1 MAEEQ
6 FTSRRARREAER
18 LAAEQEFEARSTP
31 AQPTETNRA
40 DLLSPPDRPA
50 EKPKAPAEAAAPQSG
65 PAGSA
70 ARDDSTASGG
80 VPAAPATPPAAGGA
94 AAPESSS
101 RIDPAPAERIAHER
115 GALASDH
122 LPQERPPVNAADRLD
137 PRRAPLPHFES
148 RAERKRYLREHGL
161 SQEGDLS
168 TGAIPVIAEPEE
180 TQKGTDAPAVEHE
193 SFDTAGFGGT
203 SDEVAARDFESPV
216 TADSAPRPASPD
228 DAVSRPT
235 ASAPAEYTVAKPADA
250 PEKGAAQ
257 AQEKGASEKAAAE
270 KPASGKAVSD
280 KAAAAE
286 KPADAPAPGTTSEP
300 AAKAPEKSSDASEE
314 APAAK
319 TDKSVA
325 KTDKPAKAA
334 DGESS
339 AASASD
345 DKGVPT
351 TRSRRMPIV
360 QPPST
365 KGVRVVTAASAQ
377 VSDTTTT
384 DTGARETRVTET
396 EVVETAAAETTA
408 PSTSRTD
415 KSQAD
420 KPKAETKGDRAAD
433 DADSAQSADDAAR
446 ALAANPETRPMDAV
460 PEAWALPNAD
470 YEDEETENPPGHRI
484 KASAVTGY
492 DGQILVG
499 EEPSKVPF
507 IVLGVAALFAVALIV
522 IALVMLL

>member
-40 DLLSPPDRPA
+40 DLLTPPERPV
-50 EKPKAPAEAAAPQSG
+50 EKPKAPAEAVQD
-65 PAGSA
+65 SA
-70 ARDDSTASGG
+70 
-80 VPAAPATPPAAGGA
+80 
-94 AAPESSS
+94 S
-101 RIDPAPAERIAHER
+101 RIDPAPAEKVAHER

-161 SQEGDLS
+161 SLDGDLS

-180 TQKGTDAPAVEHE
+180 SQPDADARPVEHE

-216 TADSAPRPASPD
+216 TPDSAPRPAAPE
-228 DAVSRPT
+228 DAPARPT
-235 ASAPAEYTVAKPADA
+235 GSAPAEYTVAKPADA
-250 PEKGAAQ
+250 PGKGTAPNREESKAPDVKAEKTPAPG
-257 AQEKGASEKAAAE
+257 E
-270 KPASGKAVSD
+270 KPAAQTDATPNTPAV
-280 KAAAAE
+280 KQA
-286 KPADAPAPGTTSEP
+286 GTSATP
-300 AAKAPEKSSDASEE
+300 
-314 APAAK
+314 AK
-319 TDKSVA
+319 T
-325 KTDKPAKAA
+325 A
-334 DGESS
+334 DRE
-339 AASASD
+339 A
-345 DKGVPT
+345 T

-360 QPPST
+360 QPPAT

-377 VSDTTTT
+377 VSETTTE
-384 DTGARETRVTET
+384 TGARETEITET
-396 EVVETAAAETTA
+396 EVVETATASPTSTPRTGTTSPTDGAETA
-408 PSTSRTD
+408 KKDERAGD
-415 KSQAD
+415 E
-420 KPKAETKGDRAAD
+420 AE
-433 DADSAQSADDAAR
+433 SAQSADDAAR

-460 PEAWALPNAD
+460 PEPGALPTAD
-470 YEDEETENPPGHRI
+470 SEPEGTETPPGHRI
-484 KASAVTGY
+484 KASAVTGH

>member
-40 DLLSPPDRPA
+40 DLLTPPERPV
-50 EKPKAPAEAAAPQSG
+50 EKPKAPAEAVQD
-65 PAGSA
+65 SA
-70 ARDDSTASGG
+70 
-80 VPAAPATPPAAGGA
+80 
-94 AAPESSS
+94 S
-101 RIDPAPAERIAHER
+101 RIDPAPAEKVAHER

-148 RAERKRYLREHGL
+148 RAERKRYLREYGL
-161 SQEGDLS
+161 SLDGDLS

-180 TQKGTDAPAVEHE
+180 SQPDADARPVEHE

-216 TADSAPRPASPD
+216 TPDSAPRPAAPE
-228 DAVSRPT
+228 DAPARPT
-235 ASAPAEYTVAKPADA
+235 GSAPAEYTVAKPADA
-250 PEKGAAQ
+250 PGKGTMPNREESKAPDVKAEKTPAPGEKPAAQ
-257 AQEKGASEKAAAE
+257 TDATPNTPAIKQAGTSAAAE
-270 KPASGKAVSD
+270 KPAARAGTD
-280 KAAAAE
+280 AE
-286 KPADAPAPGTTSEP
+286 SAAPATP
-300 AAKAPEKSSDASEE
+300 
-314 APAAK
+314 AK
-319 TDKSVA
+319 T
-325 KTDKPAKAA
+325 A
-334 DGESS
+334 DRE
-339 AASASD
+339 A
-345 DKGVPT
+345 T

-360 QPPST
+360 QPPAT

-377 VSDTTTT
+377 VSETTTE
-384 DTGARETRVTET
+384 TGARETEITET
-396 EVVETAAAETTA
+396 EVVETATASPTSTPRTGTTSPTDGAETA
-408 PSTSRTD
+408 KKDERAGD
-415 KSQAD
+415 E
-420 KPKAETKGDRAAD
+420 AE
-433 DADSAQSADDAAR
+433 SAQSADDAAR

-484 KASAVTGY
+484 KASAVTGH

>member
-40 DLLSPPDRPA
+40 DLLTPPERPV
-50 EKPKAPAEAAAPQSG
+50 EKPKAPAEAVQD
-65 PAGSA
+65 SA
-70 ARDDSTASGG
+70 
-80 VPAAPATPPAAGGA
+80 
-94 AAPESSS
+94 S
-101 RIDPAPAERIAHER
+101 RIDPAPAEKVAHER

-161 SQEGDLS
+161 SLDGDLS

-180 TQKGTDAPAVEHE
+180 SQPDADARPVEHE

-216 TADSAPRPASPD
+216 TPDSAPRPAAPE
-228 DAVSRPT
+228 DAPARPT
-235 ASAPAEYTVAKPADA
+235 GSAPAEYTVAKPADA
-250 PEKGAAQ
+250 PGKGTMPNREESKAPDVKAEKTPAPG
-257 AQEKGASEKAAAE
+257 E
-270 KPASGKAVSD
+270 KPAAQTD
-280 KAAAAE
+280 ATPNT
-286 KPADAPAPGTTSEP
+286 PAIKQAGTSATP
-300 AAKAPEKSSDASEE
+300 
-314 APAAK
+314 AK
-319 TDKSVA
+319 T
-325 KTDKPAKAA
+325 
-334 DGESS
+334 
-339 AASASD
+339 SD
-345 DKGVPT
+345 REAT

-360 QPPST
+360 QPPAT

-377 VSDTTTT
+377 VSETTTE
-384 DTGARETRVTET
+384 TGARETEITET
-396 EVVETAAAETTA
+396 EVVETATASPTSTPRTGTTSPTDGAETA
-408 PSTSRTD
+408 KKDARAGD
-415 KSQAD
+415 E
-420 KPKAETKGDRAAD
+420 AEP
-433 DADSAQSADDAAR
+433 AQSADDAAR

-484 KASAVTGY
+484 KASAVTGH